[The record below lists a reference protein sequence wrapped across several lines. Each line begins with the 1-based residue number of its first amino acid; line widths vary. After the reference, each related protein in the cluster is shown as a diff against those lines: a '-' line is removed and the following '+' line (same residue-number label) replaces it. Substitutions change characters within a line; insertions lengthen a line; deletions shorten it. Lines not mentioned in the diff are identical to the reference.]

1 MQAMET
7 MTGQLRENLMDGA
20 QPTDASHAYGK
31 RVLRD
36 MPGCVVVLGP
46 EGDITYANEAAQDVL
61 GIGPF
66 VGRQFGEYFAASASE
81 DNDAFFEMF
90 FEAIRDD
97 QGRFQRRCSF
107 TAPDGRTFAFIVT
120 SSRLLY
126 GDGESYGVV
135 TCADVTAEVEAER
148 MRRESTFVLLSSIVY
163 ICLFIFVYSVWNF
176 MDRPGSP
183 SDLTRVLEV
192 GGIVLGII
200 VYKNTSLT
208 FGDLGLSTRNLS
220 RNLKVDAIACL
231 GVLAFFALAKVF
243 FMHVAPQ
250 VIVHPEVFYDPSWLA
265 PGRALAYVFTAL
277 IQEFL
282 TRGIMQESLMRI
294 IVGPRS
300 NQIALVMSTLMFASL
315 HLMYSP
321 IFMLFAAGMLGVF
334 GIIYLRQRSIWG
346 LALIHFAFGMSGVV
360 FGLI

>member
-1 MQAMET
+1 MDMK
-7 MTGQLRENLMDGA
+7 TGKLRETLAGDF
-20 QPTDASHAYGK
+20 QPTDASSAYG
-31 RVLRD
+31 RRALRD
-36 MPGCVVVLGP
+36 MPGCAVVLGP
-46 EGDITYANEAAQDVL
+46 GGVITYANEAAQRVL

-66 VGRQFGEYFAASASE
+66 VDKPFGEYFAASASE
-81 DNDAFFEMF
+81 ENDAFFEMF
-90 FEAIRDD
+90 LEAIRDHE
-97 QGRFQRRCSF
+97 GRFQKRCPF
-107 TAPDGRTFAFIVT
+107 TAPDGRTFTFFVT
-120 SSRLLY
+120 SSRLEY
-126 GDGESYGVV
+126 GEGESYVVV

-176 MDRPGSP
+176 VGRPGAP

-192 GGIVLGII
+192 GGVILGVF
-200 VYKNTSLT
+200 VYRNTSLT
-208 FGDLGLSTRNLS
+208 LADLGLSTRNLAH
-220 RNLKVDAIACL
+220 NLKVDALACL
-231 GVLAFFALAKVF
+231 GVVAFFALAKVF

-250 VIVHPEVFYDPSWLA
+250 VIVHPEVFYDPSWLTA
-265 PGRALAYVFTAL
+265 GRALAYVFTAL

-346 LALIHFAFGMSGVV
+346 LALIHFAFGMSGVM